1 MHMLDSFIPSA
12 LAVAPN
18 PLGLPSNLKLT
29 TIPIDAY
36 TCFELWL
43 PVAHGK
49 LSPEEA
55 MLLRGDRA
63 RLEDICAKLTEFMG
77 ATLTSSDAPT
87 HDEPL
92 LQAPTYCWQEIRSV
106 LYDAGRDFDAIA
118 VTYLPQVIYSSLS
131 KDSGLPAWT
140 LQQAGWSVSFLALHP
155 IATGFRA
162 EALPLTVTIAFGQSI
177 TRSLQTIPVV
187 ASQTCLHGR

>member
-1 MHMLDSFIPSA
+1 MRMLDSFIPLA

-36 TCFELWL
+36 TCFELWS
-43 PVAHGK
+43 PAAHGE
-49 LSPEEA
+49 LLPEEA

-63 RLEDICAKLTEFMG
+63 RLEDICAKLTDLMG
-77 ATLTSSDAPT
+77 ATLTSSDASN

-92 LQAPTYCWQEIRSV
+92 LQAPTRYWQEIRSA
-106 LYDAGRDFDAIA
+106 LYKAEADFDAIA
-118 VTYLPQVIYSSLS
+118 VTYLPQVIYPSLTQEA
-131 KDSGLPAWT
+131 GLSAWT
-140 LQQAGWSVSFLALHP
+140 LQQAGWSVSFLTLHP
-155 IATGFRA
+155 TETGFRS

-177 TRSLQTIPVV
+177 AKCLQPVATV

>member
-1 MHMLDSFIPSA
+1 MHMLDSFIPLA

-18 PLGLPSNLKLT
+18 PLGLPFNLKLT

-43 PVAHGK
+43 PAAHGK
-49 LSPEEA
+49 LLPEEA

-63 RLEDICAKLTEFMG
+63 RLENICARLTDFMG
-77 ATLTSSDAPT
+77 ATLSGSGGSN

-92 LQAPTYCWQEIRSV
+92 LRMSTSCWQEVRSA
-106 LYDAGRDFDAIA
+106 LYEVGADFDAIA
-118 VTYLPQVIYSSLS
+118 VTYLPQVIYPSTQ
-131 KDSGLPAWT
+131 DGGLPAWT
-140 LQQAGWSVSFLALHP
+140 LQQAGWSVSFLTLHP
-155 IATGFRA
+155 IATGFRS
-162 EALPLTVTIAFGQSI
+162 EALPLTVTIAFGQAI
-177 TRSLQTIPVV
+177 TKRLQTVPVI